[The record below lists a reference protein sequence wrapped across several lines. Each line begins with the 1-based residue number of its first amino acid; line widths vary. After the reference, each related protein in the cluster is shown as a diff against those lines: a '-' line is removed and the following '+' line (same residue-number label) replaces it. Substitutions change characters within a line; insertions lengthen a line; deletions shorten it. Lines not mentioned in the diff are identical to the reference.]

1 MKRFWFVFVLGAV
14 VMLMGCA
21 TMIPIGTL
29 YTEQKLPM
37 MVTSNG
43 GTSSKIGV
51 SQCTS
56 ILGLIALGD
65 CSIAT
70 AKKNGDITKV
80 YSVDGQV
87 KNILG
92 IYGTYT
98 LVVTGE

>member
-1 MKRFWFVFVLGAV
+1 MKKSGIVLMIVAVF
-14 VMLMGCA
+14 MLIGCA

-37 MVTSNG
+37 MVTSNS
-43 GTSSKIGV
+43 GTSFKTGA

-70 AKKNGDITKV
+70 AKKNGGIKTV
-80 YSVDGQV
+80 YSVDWDV

-92 IYGTYT
+92 IYGTYKV
-98 LVVTGE
+98 VVTGK